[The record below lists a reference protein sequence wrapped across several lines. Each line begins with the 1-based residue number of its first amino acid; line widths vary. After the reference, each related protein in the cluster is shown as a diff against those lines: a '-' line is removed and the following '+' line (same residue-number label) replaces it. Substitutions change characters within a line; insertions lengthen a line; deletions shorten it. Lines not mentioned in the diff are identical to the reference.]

1 MRFFYTALLYLIT
14 PLFFLRLAY
23 RGLRARQYWCRW
35 GERLGFFPARFNRP
49 TLWVHTVSVG
59 EFQGALPL
67 IKSLQRRHPQ
77 LPLVV
82 TTTTPTGLARAKAAL
97 GEQVHTGHL
106 PYDLPDAVARFISR
120 IRPAVAVI
128 VETELWP
135 NLFHACHRRGIPVLV
150 VNARLSERSLRRYHR
165 ILPLARQTVRHA
177 TLIAAR
183 GEEDARRF
191 IALGASPEQVSV
203 TGNIKYDAAVPALA
217 HEHGRQL
224 RAQWGPSRLVWLAA
238 STHDG
243 EEAVVLHAHRLLRQQ
258 FPDCVLV
265 LVPRH
270 PERFER
276 VGQLIA
282 AQGWDWARRSAPQPG
297 DSAIEV
303 YLADTM
309 GEMFLLYAACDVAFV
324 GGSLV
329 PIGGHNMLE
338 PAALGV
344 PAITGPYV
352 FNFAEVAQ
360 RMEQASALV
369 RVNDAQSLAKAVA
382 IWLASPGA
390 RQSVGNA
397 ALQCV
402 EQNRGAVERVADL
415 VSREIGSARATSTSR

>member
-1 MRFFYTALLYLIT
+1 MRFVYTALLYLVT

-23 RGLRARQYWCRW
+23 RGLHARQYWCRW
-35 GERLGFFPARFNRP
+35 GQRLGFFPARFSRP

-67 IKSLQRRHPQ
+67 IKSLQRQHPQ

-82 TTTTPTGLARAKAAL
+82 TTITPTGLARARAAL
-97 GEQVHTGHL
+97 GDEVYTGHL
-106 PYDLPDAVARFISR
+106 PYDLPDAVARFLTR
-120 IRPAVAVI
+120 IRPAIAVI

-135 NLFHACHRRGIPVLV
+135 NLFFACQHRRIPLLV
-150 VNARLSERSLRRYHR
+150 VNARLSERSLRGYRR
-165 ILPLARQTVRHA
+165 VLPLVRQTVRHA

-191 IALGASPEQVSV
+191 IALGAAPERVSV
-203 TGNIKYDAAVPALA
+203 TGNIKYDAAVPAPA
-217 HEHGRQL
+217 REHGRQL
-224 RAQWGPSRLVWLAA
+224 RAQWGSSRLVWAAA
-238 STHDG
+238 STHEG
-243 EEAVVLHAHRLLRQQ
+243 EEILVLQAHRLLRQQ

-276 VGQLIA
+276 VRQLLA
-282 AQGWDWARRSAPQPG
+282 AQGWKWASRSAARAPDP
-297 DSAIEV
+297 AIEV
-303 YLADTM
+303 YLGDTM
-309 GEMFLLYAACDVAFV
+309 GEMFLLYAASDVAFI

-360 RMEQASALV
+360 VMEQAGAIA
-369 RVNDAQSLAKAVA
+369 RVDDAPSLAEAVA
-382 IWLASPGA
+382 LWFASPDTRRKAGDA
-390 RQSVGNA
+390 GLR
-397 ALQCV
+397 CV
-402 EQNRGAVERVADL
+402 EQNRGAVARVADL
-415 VSREIGSARATSTSR
+415 VSREMESARATSTCR